1 MELSH
6 DEGIASH
13 IGPESCAFVRKNKGE
28 ALTGERAG
36 RVWSRENPKSRVPTL
51 LNGWKATRSGS
62 IARDP
67 LRPCAVRDPEHVR
80 RHCTREPGDPISAFG
95 REETG
100 GCIGKSKDARR

>member
-1 MELSH
+1 MKLSH

-51 LNGWKATRSGS
+51 SYEWKATRCES
-62 IARDP
+62 IAQEVH
-67 LRPCAVRDPEHVR
+67 RPCAVRGGHVVG
-80 RHCTREPGDPISAFG
+80 EDAWSEDGLVV
-95 REETG
+95 EET
-100 GCIGKSKDARR
+100 KES

>member
-1 MELSH
+1 MKESYG
-6 DEGIASH
+6 EGVASH
-13 IGPESCAFVRKNKGE
+13 IGPESCGGDSNGAAE

-62 IARDP
+62 IAQDP

-80 RHCTREPGDPISAFG
+80 KHSTREPGEPISAFG
-95 REETG
+95 REGPG
-100 GCIGKSKDARR
+100 GCIVKSKDARR